1 MGDLYTHIL
10 LYTLLS
16 PLGLVVSSSVWF
28 GLRVILSIT
37 RFSLSR
43 VNQWVRK
50 VWKEY
55 KYLSLYVF
63 SMIMIFGIFAGFYFN
78 RFGFKLGASHDNW
91 VGTVTYFNN
100 LLTPPLLAITSI
112 LIFLTWFDSKRE
124 FGELSKYQNREA
136 SLKQFASHMQSVKND
151 MNSKVS
157 LNLEFHFRVALAS
170 LLKKDAEANSV
181 LYRLLTANKSLDVVK
196 KLLSENALNGI
207 LTIEE
212 KHIKTIVSH
221 IVTSVLFE
229 RLTYREFIGLTERRF
244 IASTFAR
251 ESYTDEEAF
260 NMLKSYL
267 CQMLAISMLQAL
279 TIHNPQNA
287 ISFENDFVNRIKRL
301 SEEKNIEDKALA
313 QLLETEFKF
322 SFSFHDRQGMEILL
336 KVFDSLEKK
345 EIEL

>member
-1 MGDLYTHIL
+1 
-10 LYTLLS
+10 
-16 PLGLVVSSSVWF
+16 
-28 GLRVILSIT
+28 
-37 RFSLSR
+37 
-43 VNQWVRK
+43 
-50 VWKEY
+50 
-55 KYLSLYVF
+55 
-63 SMIMIFGIFAGFYFN
+63 
-78 RFGFKLGASHDNW
+78 
-91 VGTVTYFNN
+91 
-100 LLTPPLLAITSI
+100 
-112 LIFLTWFDSKRE
+112 
-124 FGELSKYQNREA
+124 
-136 SLKQFASHMQSVKND
+136 MQSVKND